1 MFHSNPRFEHL
12 FGEEMRQGKR
22 TLINSSLH
30 WIISLYF
37 CLFSYDG
44 ECSDQL
50 RLSVVVGIVN
60 LKSSNGDRQPNI
72 YGLDFNSPMETT
84 LMSPASMVCITS
96 IQVKYKLVLTCK
108 KC

>member
-37 CLFSYDG
+37 CSFLYDG
-44 ECSDQL
+44 ECFDEL
-50 RLSVVVGIVN
+50 RLSVVEVKVN
-60 LKSSNGDRQPNI
+60 LKSSNGD
-72 YGLDFNSPMETT
+72 GKPMGWTVT
-84 LMSPASMVCITS
+84 A
-96 IQVKYKLVLTCK
+96 
-108 KC
+108 